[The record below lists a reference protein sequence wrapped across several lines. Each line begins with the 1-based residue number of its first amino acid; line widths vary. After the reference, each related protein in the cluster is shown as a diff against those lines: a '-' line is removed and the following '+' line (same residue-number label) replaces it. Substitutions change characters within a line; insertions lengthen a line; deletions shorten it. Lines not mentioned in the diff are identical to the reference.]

1 MSARPSGRPNKRN
14 EPASGKEEDAKGSG
28 PSCDLPATGDDDIE
42 ILEVTGVNETEPL
55 AGEGSF
61 GELVSHESETQHD
74 GHGHAHAASPHG
86 HAGPS
91 HGGDETDDLRRRLD
105 EAEKEKDRLHD
116 LWLRAQAETSNVRKQ
131 MDREAVERRV
141 RETTE
146 RLRALLP
153 VLDSLERAIQSP
165 GWGDDGLRQ
174 GVALTLQQMLEVL
187 GRDGLK
193 PVESQGKTFDPQV
206 HEAVETIATAEAPEG
221 TVIQEMQRGY
231 LLRDRLVRPALVKVA
246 AAEGTGSAPAPA
258 RRRAAG

>member
-1 MSARPSGRPNKRN
+1 MSARPSGRPNKRH
-14 EPASGKEEDAKGSG
+14 EPASEKEEDAKGSG

-42 ILEVTGVNETEPL
+42 ILEVTGINETEPL

-61 GELVSHESETQHD
+61 GELVSHEAEAQHD
-74 GHGHAHAASPHG
+74 GHGGHAHAGA

-91 HGGDETDDLRRRLD
+91 HPGGDDTDDLRRRLD
-105 EAEKEKDRLHD
+105 EAEKEKERLHD
-116 LWLRAQAETSNVRKQ
+116 LWLRAHAETSNVRKQ

-193 PVESQGKTFDPQV
+193 PVDSQGRKFDPQV
-206 HEAVETIATAEAPEG
+206 HEAVETVTTAEAPEG
-221 TVIQEMQRGY
+221 TVIEEMQRGY

-246 AAEGTGSAPAPA
+246 AAEGTESAPAPQ

>member
-1 MSARPSGRPNKRN
+1 MSARPSGRPHKRH
-14 EPASGKEEDAKGSG
+14 EPASEKEEDAKGSG

-42 ILEVTGVNETEPL
+42 ILEVTGINETEPL

-61 GELVSHESETQHD
+61 GELVLHESDAQHD
-74 GHGHAHAASPHG
+74 VHGGHAQ
-86 HAGPS
+86 AGPS
-91 HGGDETDDLRRRLD
+91 HGADAPDDLRRRLD
-105 EAEKEKDRLHD
+105 EAEKEKERLHD

-131 MDREAVERRV
+131 LDREATERRT

-174 GVALTLQQMLEVL
+174 GIALTLQQMLDVL

-193 PVESQGKTFDPQV
+193 PVDSKGEKFDPQV
-206 HEAVETIATAEAPEG
+206 HEAVETIATSEAPEG
-221 TVIQEMQRGY
+221 TVIEEMQRGY

-246 AAEGTGSAPAPA
+246 AAEGTESAPAPE

>member
-1 MSARPSGRPNKRN
+1 MSARPSGRPHKRH
-14 EPASGKEEDAKGSG
+14 EPASEKEEDAKGSG

-42 ILEVTGVNETEPL
+42 ILEVTGINETEPL

-61 GELVSHESETQHD
+61 GELVSHESEAQHD
-74 GHGHAHAASPHG
+74 AHGGHAQ
-86 HAGPS
+86 AGPF
-91 HGGDETDDLRRRLD
+91 HGADAPDDLRRRLD
-105 EAEKEKDRLHD
+105 EAGKEKERLHD

-131 MDREAVERRV
+131 MDREAIERRV

-165 GWGDDGLRQ
+165 GWGDDSLRQ
-174 GVALTLQQMLEVL
+174 GVALTLQQMLDVL

-193 PVESQGKTFDPQV
+193 PVESKGKTFDPQV
-206 HEAVETIATAEAPEG
+206 HEAVETVATSEAPEG
-221 TVIQEMQRGY
+221 TVLEEMQRGY

-246 AAEGTGSAPAPA
+246 AAEGTESAPAPE